1 MEATEGIRRRVVPE
15 QGKGQVLEPTQAEQA
30 PPGVQEVQEK
40 PPDNAD
46 QIKVVAEAM
55 FDTMRTGLG
64 KEVITEED
72 MEDAMQNLSD
82 EYLSPTK
89 SLRQTQDYA
98 LSSQNMKSYVKKLLQ
113 EVIKYSESK
122 EVRIR

>member
-72 MEDAMQNLSD
+72 MEDAM
-82 EYLSPTK
+82 
-89 SLRQTQDYA
+89 
-98 LSSQNMKSYVKKLLQ
+98 
-113 EVIKYSESK
+113 
-122 EVRIR
+122 